1 MKYDILIIGGGPAGM
16 TAAIYA
22 LRANKTVLII
32 EKEVI
37 GGKIASSPLIEN
49 YPGIQEIK
57 GIDLSEQLQEQ
68 VTKLGGEIRMEEALK
83 IEEDGKDKVVVTKTG
98 SYRGKTVI
106 VATGTRYKML
116 GLEKEKNFLG
126 RGISFC
132 ATCDGFF
139 YKGKTVAVIGGGN
152 TALTNALELA
162 NICQKVYI
170 LQMLDYLT
178 AETILI
184 KRIQE
189 KKNVEII
196 YGISITSWIGK
207 EKIEGIEIE
216 KAGKKEII
224 KVDGVFLAIGQIPET
239 KVVNPMLHI
248 NEKEYIEANAD
259 MSTNI
264 EGVFAAG
271 DCVSKPVRQLTT
283 AVNDGTIAAISAI
296 TYIDHWK
303 DS

>member
-22 LRANKTVLII
+22 LRANKTVLIM

-139 YKGKTVAVIGGGN
+139 YKRKTVAVIGGGN
-152 TALTNALELA
+152 TALTNAQELA

-178 AETILI
+178 AEPILI

-239 KVVNPMLHI
+239 KVVTPKMHI
-248 NEKEYIEANAD
+248 NEKEYIEANGD

>member
-22 LRANKTVLII
+22 LRANKTVLIM

-178 AETILI
+178 AEPILI

-239 KVVNPMLHI
+239 KVVTPKMHI

>member
-1 MKYDILIIGGGPAGM
+1 M
-16 TAAIYA
+16 
-22 LRANKTVLII
+22 

-139 YKGKTVAVIGGGN
+139 YKRKTVAVIGGGN
-152 TALTNALELA
+152 TALTNAQELA

-178 AETILI
+178 AEPILI

-239 KVVNPMLHI
+239 KVVTPKMHI
-248 NEKEYIEANAD
+248 NEKEYIEANGD

>member
-22 LRANKTVLII
+22 LRANKTVLIM

-68 VTKLGGEIRMEEALK
+68 VTKLGGEIHMEEALK

-152 TALTNALELA
+152 TALTNAQELA

-178 AETILI
+178 AEPILI

-239 KVVNPMLHI
+239 KIVTPKMHI
-248 NEKEYIEANAD
+248 NEKEYIEANGD

>member
-1 MKYDILIIGGGPAGM
+1 MKYDVLIIGGGPAGM

-22 LRANKTVLII
+22 LRANKTVLIM

-37 GGKIASSPLIEN
+37 GGKITSSPLIEN
-49 YPGIQEIK
+49 YPGIQEIR

-68 VTKLGGEIRMEEALK
+68 VTKLGGEIRMEEALR
-83 IEEDGKDKVVVTKTG
+83 IEEDGKEKVVITKTG

-126 RGISFC
+126 KGISFC

-162 NICQKVYI
+162 NICQKVYV

-178 AETILI
+178 AEPILI

-189 KKNVEII
+189 KKNVEVI
-196 YGISITSWIGK
+196 YGISITSWIGE
-207 EKIEGIEIE
+207 EKIEGVEVE

-239 KVVNPMLHI
+239 KVVVSMLHT
-248 NEKEYIEANAD
+248 NEKEYIEANANR
-259 MSTNI
+259 STNI

-283 AVNDGTIAAISAI
+283 AVSDGTIAAISAI
-296 TYIDHWK
+296 TYIDHLK